1 MTPLTLGMALAAT
14 AVGAVTIFGERLF
27 PFAIFSKREPPKLI
41 RFIEKYIPS
50 MIIAMLIIY
59 SLKDAEFTQAPYGL
73 PYIAGIAAAAGLH
86 LTLKNPMIS
95 VFGSTALFMILT
107 RIL

>member
-1 MTPLTLGMALAAT
+1 MNQRC
-14 AVGAVTIFGERLF
+14 F
-27 PFAIFSKREPPKLI
+27 

-50 MIIAMLIIY
+50 MVIAMLIVY
-59 SLKDAEFTQAPYGL
+59 SLKDAVFTQAPYGI
-73 PYIAGIAAAAGLH
+73 PYFAGIAAAAGLH
-86 LTLKNPMIS
+86 LAFKNSMIS

>member
-1 MTPLTLGMALAAT
+1 MKALSLGMALVAT
-14 AVGAVTIFGERLF
+14 AVGAVTVFCERLF
-27 PFAIFSKREPPKLI
+27 PFALFSKRQPPKII

-50 MIIAMLIIY
+50 MVIAMLIVY
-59 SLKDAEFTQAPYGL
+59 SLKDAVFTQDPYGI
-73 PYIAGIAAAAGLH
+73 PYFAGIAAAAGLH
-86 LTLKNPMIS
+86 LAFKNSMIS